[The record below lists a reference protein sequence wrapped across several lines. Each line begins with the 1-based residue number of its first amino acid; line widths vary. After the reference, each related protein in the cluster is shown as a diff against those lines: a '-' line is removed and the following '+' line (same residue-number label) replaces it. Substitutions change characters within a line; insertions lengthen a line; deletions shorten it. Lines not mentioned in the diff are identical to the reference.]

1 MELLLSFMYSKLRTG
16 MHDLRLWSDVE
27 ADGSDTSHTLGKLG
41 SNTAVSVSAPSASA
55 VETSGASRANE
66 QLMANLA
73 KLTKRHRLGQMAQ
86 LDWLD
91 RLTFRE
97 IELINEKEK
106 RQSNFMYLMV
116 EFPKITWQGA
126 SVNVVYNEPVSIYSN
141 FSKFFN
147 RNTSG
152 KEIITVY
159 VRNVFSQGPDSYQF
173 LLNPDMVTI
182 QDPGLYQVSVLVRN
196 SS

>member
-1 MELLLSFMYSKLRTG
+1 MYSKLRTG

-27 ADGSDTSHTLGKLG
+27 ADGSDASHTLGKLG
-41 SNTAVSVSAPSASA
+41 SNTAVSVSAA
-55 VETSGASRANE
+55 ETSGTSRANE

-126 SVNVVYNEPVSIYSN
+126 SVNVVYNEPVSINSN
-141 FSKFFN
+141 FSKF
-147 RNTSG
+147 
-152 KEIITVY
+152 
-159 VRNVFSQGPDSYQF
+159 
-173 LLNPDMVTI
+173 L
-182 QDPGLYQVSVLVRN
+182 
-196 SS
+196 

>member
-1 MELLLSFMYSKLRTG
+1 MCIFSWNQWLTLPVKLNELPRNSLLALTVWDVYGCTNAHAVGGTVVSIFGKHGKLRTG
-16 MHDLRLWSDVE
+16 MHDLRLWNDVE
-27 ADGSDTSHTLGKLG
+27 ADGSDASHTLGKLG

-55 VETSGASRANE
+55 AETSGANRANE

-126 SVNVVYNEPVSIYSN
+126 LVNVVYNEPVSIYSN

-147 RNTSG
+147 RNT
-152 KEIITVY
+152 
-159 VRNVFSQGPDSYQF
+159 DW
-173 LLNPDMVTI
+173 
-182 QDPGLYQVSVLVRN
+182 
-196 SS
+196 